1 MTLLYLASIINTQEM
16 CAAVL
21 LPGGW
26 CPASAEQHK
35 PLILGHSLLISGHWE
50 RPGWELFSQ
59 GACSWENCVCL
70 NKNKSSAEVVWYSWC
85 ETFKLGT
92 PRPPQSFRFWPPFIQ
107 HVLSD
112 QRYNHALYKM
122 FCVVWIHIRILLS
135 KPQYHQRPLSEGE
148 LPYKC
153 F

>member
-1 MTLLYLASIINTQEM
+1 MTLPYLASIINAQETR
-16 CAAVL
+16 AAAHFS
-21 LPGGW
+21 GDW

-35 PLILGHSLLISGHWE
+35 PLVLGHSLPISRH
-50 RPGWELFSQ
+50 WELFWQ

-70 NKNKSSAEVVWYSWC
+70 NKNKGSAKVLWYSWY

-92 PRPPQSFRFWPPFIQ
+92 TRPPRIFWFWPPFIQ

-112 QRYNHALYKM
+112 ERYNAALYKM

-135 KPQYHQRPLSEGE
+135 KPQHHQRPLSEGE